1 MRHVKL
7 LTHPTT
13 VNKQY
18 ILLSSQTWV
27 MWFGIYCKLILQA
40 LHPDE
45 DDSAEDDEVADEDEE
60 EPGMFDDAEEET
72 NGAGEAGDGPEQM
85 DAD

>member
-1 MRHVKL
+1 MV
-7 LTHPTT
+7 
-13 VNKQY
+13 
-18 ILLSSQTWV
+18 ILFLAGQIPASIPS
-27 MWFGIYCKLILQA
+27 KLILQA

-60 EPGMFDDAEEET
+60 EPGMFDDAEEEA
-72 NGAGEAGDGPEQM
+72 NGAGDSGDGPEQM

>member
-1 MRHVKL
+1 MYVLRTSYVVVLCEREQRMFAKWLH
-7 LTHPTT
+7 
-13 VNKQY
+13 
-18 ILLSSQTWV
+18 
-27 MWFGIYCKLILQA
+27 IYCKLILQA

>member
-1 MRHVKL
+1 MNTSNNSKQAIYFASFAHLGNVIWHL
-7 LTHPTT
+7 LQINIAG
-13 VNKQY
+13 V
-18 ILLSSQTWV
+18 
-27 MWFGIYCKLILQA
+27 
-40 LHPDE
+40 HPDE

>member
-7 LTHPTT
+7 WTHPTT

-18 ILLSSQTWV
+18 ILLASQTW
-27 MWFGIYCKLILQA
+27 KLILQA

-72 NGAGEAGDGPEQM
+72 NRAGEAGDGPEQM